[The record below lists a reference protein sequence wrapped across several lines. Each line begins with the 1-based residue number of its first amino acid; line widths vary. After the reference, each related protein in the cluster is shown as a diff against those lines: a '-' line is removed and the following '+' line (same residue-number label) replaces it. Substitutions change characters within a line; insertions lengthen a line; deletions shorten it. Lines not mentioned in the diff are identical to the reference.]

1 MLIDNSAANEFRT
14 CPLLYFENRIAEG
27 TGLEPKSQINEVTPL
42 GLGSR
47 IHELLEEHYQNGRPG
62 LNKVALYPPSPNDA
76 LENEADI
83 IMSAYKAKYPVE
95 EFEIVDVE
103 RTFKVQLPELC
114 PRCYSKDTREDR
126 LFMVQDVD
134 TYSCKSCIHSWK
146 PRRHIYTGK
155 IDVVF
160 RETGYVMYHPKLS
173 IMDHKSE
180 KRRSNSNHPKK
191 WAATDQASLYL
202 WAASRIYPGEEIGNF
217 YVNIL
222 KRPSD
227 KLQEGPIF
235 PDRQRL
241 ERTQEQIDIAVR
253 DIVFIADEIER
264 YKSIFGKGLW
274 PANRQACSINGWDC
288 SFYLP
293 HTYGWSEEIRQQK
306 FQAKTPYLKL
316 GDVDIIQ

>member
-1 MLIDNSAANEFRT
+1 MIDNSAANEFRT
-14 CPLLYFENRIAEG
+14 CPLLYFENREAEG
-27 TGLEPKSQINEVTPL
+27 TGLEPKSQVNEVTPL

-47 IHELLEEHYQNGRPG
+47 LHENLEEYYQELKGTPI
-62 LNKVALYPPSPNDA
+62 ALYPESPNEA
-76 LENEADI
+76 LENEAQM
-83 IMSAYKAKYPVE
+83 IMTAYKAKYPVE

-103 RTFKVQLPELC
+103 RTFKVALPIFC
-114 PRCYSKDTREDR
+114 PHCYTKVVHYNWCDECHKALYTT
-126 LFMVQDVD
+126 Q
-134 TYSCKSCIHSWK
+134 
-146 PRRHIYTGK
+146 HIYTGK

-160 RETGYVMYHPKLS
+160 RDRDGILN

-202 WAASRIYPGEEIGNF
+202 WAASKIYQEPIGNF
-217 YVNIL
+217 YVNVL

-264 YKSIFGKGLW
+264 YKAIFGKNLW
-274 PANRQACSINGWDC
+274 PSNRQNCSINNWDC
-288 SFYLP
+288 DYYLP
-293 HTYGWSEEIRQQK
+293 HTFGWDPLIREQK
-306 FQAKTPYLKL
+306 FQKKTEYLKL
-316 GDVDIIQ
+316 AGVPIIQP